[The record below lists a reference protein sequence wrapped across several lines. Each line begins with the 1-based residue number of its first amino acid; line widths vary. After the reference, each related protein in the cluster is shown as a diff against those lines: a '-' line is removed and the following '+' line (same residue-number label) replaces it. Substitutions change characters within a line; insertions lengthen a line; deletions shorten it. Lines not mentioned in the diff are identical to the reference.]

1 MGRGRKVIIRMRR
14 WKIYKE
20 EEDGEEAS
28 SHTAPTG
35 MSACETRA
43 DLKVGPD

>member
-1 MGRGRKVIIRMRR
+1 VGRGRKVRIWMGR

-28 SHTAPTG
+28 SQAAPTG